1 MEKIRLQLAK
11 PIAWFM
17 WLSMCPG
24 THESEFMLMMAFVL
38 LQPQSVVTKYFVM
51 EIISSYGRHK
61 ARIVNNS
68 YLQNRQSFSYMIFV
82 SLKKF

>member
-1 MEKIRLQLAK
+1 MSFCFARHQVFANWVSFVAFFYVMITVVKSMEKIRLRLAK

-38 LQPQSVVTKYFVM
+38 LQLNQW
-51 EIISSYGRHK
+51 
-61 ARIVNNS
+61 
-68 YLQNRQSFSYMIFV
+68 
-82 SLKKF
+82 